1 MRKRR
6 EIYILFFLLCT
17 IFTPVRSQ
25 ESLGLSLNNYSG
37 IWGGQINPAS
47 LTSNKTY
54 LDINI
59 VGASLLFSN
68 NFAYIPK
75 EDYSLFDLITA
86 DTIIPIYG
94 KYLYNGFYV
103 YYKNT
108 DLKWSDINS
117 RINGPSVSFQ
127 KGKNAFGLT
136 TSIRAASSGVDIPWE
151 MLVFMYEDLSYPPL
165 QGIRFDD
172 RDFSLSELTWEEIS
186 FSYAR
191 EVFNKFGHSLSVG
204 VTGKFLVGL
213 NGGYSNFYR
222 SDYIALNSKTVEF
235 YKFQADVTFAMP
247 GSGLKSS
254 FTQPFNAIGYG
265 VAADIGIVYVKRKSY
280 INDKAGVRACESQ
293 YADYDYKIG
302 LSLLDLGGITFSKD
316 TEFHTFDIE
325 NVTVNTDD
333 LDTLKGMT
341 ADVGMRYLS
350 ELLTGDPNAS
360 LIGNRM
366 RIGLPTA
373 ISLQADWHISKPYY
387 LSLFWVHPLH
397 FHLYDTKRAAQLAVV
412 PRYETR
418 MVGVSMPVSLLQY
431 QRYRVGLALRFYTF
445 TIGTECLGTL
455 LNFKD
460 LDSVD
465 IYFSLK
471 FNLLKGRCNPFRKG
485 ACYNSRKW

>member
-1 MRKRR
+1 MHKRR
-6 EIYILFFLLCT
+6 GIYILFFLLCT
-17 IFTPVRSQ
+17 VFTPVRSQ

-37 IWGGQINPAS
+37 ILGGQINPAS

-59 VGASLLFSN
+59 VGASLHFSN

-75 EDYSLFDLITA
+75 EDYSLLGFITT

-94 KYLYNGFYV
+94 KFLYNGFYV
-103 YYKNT
+103 YYKNK
-108 DLKWSDINS
+108 DIKWATVNA

-127 KGKNAFGLT
+127 KGKNAFGLA
-136 TSIRAASSGVDIPWE
+136 TSIRSAASGVNLPWE
-151 MLVFMYEDLSYPPL
+151 MMVFMYEDLSYPPL
-165 QGIRFDD
+165 QGNRFDD
-172 RDFSLSELTWEEIS
+172 RDFSISELTWEELT

-191 EVFNKFGHSLSVG
+191 EVYNKFGHSFSVG
-204 VTGKFLVGL
+204 VTGKFLIGL

-222 SDYIALNSKTVEF
+222 VDYLALDSKTVEF
-235 YKFQADVTFAMP
+235 YKFQADVAFAMP
-247 GSGLKSS
+247 GFGLKSS
-254 FTQPFNAIGYG
+254 FTQPFNAVGYG
-265 VAADIGIVYVKRKSY
+265 MAADIGVVYVKRNSY
-280 INDKAGVRACESQ
+280 VNDKVGGRACESQ

-302 LSLLDLGGITFSKD
+302 LSLLDLGGITFNKD
-316 TEFHTFDIE
+316 TEFHTFDVE
-325 NVTVNTDD
+325 DVAVNTDD

-350 ELLTGDPNAS
+350 NLLTGDPNAS
-360 LIGNRM
+360 LIGTRM

-373 ISLQADWHISKPYY
+373 ISLQADWHINKPYY

-397 FHLYDTKRAAQLAVV
+397 FHLYDTKRAAQLAIV

-418 MVGVSMPVSLLQY
+418 MVGVSLPLSILQY
-431 QRYRVGLALRFYTF
+431 QRYRFGLALRFYTF
-445 TIGTECLGTL
+445 TIGTESLAAI

-471 FNLLKGRCNPFRKG
+471 FNLLKGRCNLSGKG
-485 ACYNSRKW
+485 ACYNSGK